1 MKQHENKG
9 TFSFTAAGKGK
20 TGWVPSSFGNGEQY
34 GKKEVDWL
42 YGIFDLPTEDELAAE
57 AYHCL
62 TSRY

>member
-9 TFSFTAAGKGK
+9 AFSFTTSKA
-20 TGWVPSSFGNGEQY
+20 WEDY
-34 GKKEVDWL
+34 RKKEMGWL

-57 AYHCL
+57 ADHCL

>member
-9 TFSFTAAGKGK
+9 TFSFTTPKAQ
-20 TGWVPSSFGNGEQY
+20 EDY
-34 GKKEVDWL
+34 RKKEMDWL
-42 YGIFDLPTEDELAAE
+42 YSLFGLPTEDELAAE